1 MKMKIKKQ
9 EKHKEKILTNE
20 ISENMNS
27 KTNNTNSKTPFLN
40 NDITQPERI
49 ILKMNTDNT

>member
-1 MKMKIKKQ
+1 MKIKKQ